1 MLDSRR
7 DRRYRRVAHRSIR
20 VGLRKVTF
28 HDIPGTSSGIPG
40 FPLTLIHRSAWNMN
54 SANFALTEFSES
66 RLLRGHALRCGSW
79 HHTYRWEGFDPLG
92 S

>member
-28 HDIPGTSSGIPG
+28 HDMPGIPEEVPG
-40 FPLTLIHRSAWNMN
+40 FPLTLILPM
-54 SANFALTEFSES
+54 T
-66 RLLRGHALRCGSW
+66 
-79 HHTYRWEGFDPLG
+79 
-92 S
+92 

>member
-28 HDIPGTSSGIPG
+28 HDMSGTSSGVPG
-40 FPLTLIHRSAWNMN
+40 FPLALIHQSAWGGVLR
-54 SANFALTEFSES
+54 SSDALFLYWDFFTKVV
-66 RLLRGHALRCGSW
+66 
-79 HHTYRWEGFDPLG
+79 
-92 S
+92 